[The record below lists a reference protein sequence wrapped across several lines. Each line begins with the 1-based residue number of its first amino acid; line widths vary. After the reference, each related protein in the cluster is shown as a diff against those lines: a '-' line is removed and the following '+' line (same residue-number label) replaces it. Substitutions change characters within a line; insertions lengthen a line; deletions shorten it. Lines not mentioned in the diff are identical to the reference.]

1 MKRGALL
8 GIFLCIFIL
17 LMCSIPKEPKTEV
30 LIYEE
35 ITDEEIQTH
44 IKETEQKKDIPVN
57 GIIETTEAGQPS
69 EELPQE
75 RVKVNEFTLDE
86 ATLLMRIAQAE
97 GGTQG
102 ADGMWLI
109 MSVVLN
115 RVNSPDYPDN
125 IHDVVYQPYQFSS
138 LLDGNFDNT
147 VVLKAEAHEALARI
161 EQGDV
166 APMII
171 GFERKPSN
179 TLEKYFDYAFSYK
192 DHNFYVPKKGD

>member
-1 MKRGALL
+1 MRRGALL

-17 LMCSIPKEPKTEV
+17 LMCSIPKGPQTEV

-57 GIIETTEAGQPS
+57 GIIETTEVIQSS

-75 RVKVNEFTLDE
+75 RVKVNEFTQED
-86 ATLLMRIAQAE
+86 AQLLMRIAQAE
-97 GGTQG
+97 AGDQGT
-102 ADGMWLI
+102 DGMWLV

-115 RVNSPDYPDN
+115 RVNSSDFPN
-125 IHDVVYQPYQFSS
+125 SIEKVIFQPKHFSS
-138 LLDGNFDNT
+138 IYDGNFDNT
-147 VVLKAEAHEALARI
+147 VILKAEAHEALARI

-179 TLEKYFDYAFSYK
+179 KLEKYFDYAFSYK

>member
-1 MKRGALL
+1 MRRGALL

-17 LMCSIPKEPKTEV
+17 LMCSIPKGPQTEV

-44 IKETEQKKDIPVN
+44 IKETEQKEDIPVN
-57 GIIETTEAGQPS
+57 GIIETAEVGQLA

-75 RVKVNEFTLDE
+75 PTKVNELTQEE
-86 ATLLMRIAQAE
+86 AQLLMRIAQAE

>member
-1 MKRGALL
+1 MKRGILL
-8 GIFLCIFIL
+8 GLFVCFFIFLMHITVKD
-17 LMCSIPKEPKTEV
+17 PQTTT

-44 IKETEQKKDIPVN
+44 IKETEQKEDIPVN
-57 GIIETTEAGQPS
+57 GIIETAEVRQSS